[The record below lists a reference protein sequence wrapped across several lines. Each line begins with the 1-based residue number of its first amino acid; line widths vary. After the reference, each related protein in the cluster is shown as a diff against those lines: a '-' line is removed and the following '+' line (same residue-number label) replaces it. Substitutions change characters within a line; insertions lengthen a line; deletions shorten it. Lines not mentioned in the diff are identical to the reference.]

1 MYLKF
6 DIKRVRMANYA
17 LPTQLAKIA
26 GIKRG
31 IGLLRWRIPEQ
42 IRNKRDIGSR
52 VNLLYR
58 QLAEIETEINRIY
71 EVTNQ
76 SLYQYANMEEKNT
89 KMAITPKGLRVLLI
103 GLIVMIAG
111 YLLMAGGASEDPN
124 VFNYEMF
131 NFRRMVAA
139 PVVIICGIVIEVV
152 AIMKVFKE

>member
-42 IRNKRDIGSR
+42 IRNKRDIERR

-89 KMAITPKGLRVLLI
+89 LNANRF
-103 GLIVMIAG
+103 
-111 YLLMAGGASEDPN
+111 D
-124 VFNYEMF
+124 
-131 NFRRMVAA
+131 
-139 PVVIICGIVIEVV
+139 
-152 AIMKVFKE
+152 

>member
-89 KMAITPKGLRVLLI
+89 LNANRF
-103 GLIVMIAG
+103 
-111 YLLMAGGASEDPN
+111 D
-124 VFNYEMF
+124 
-131 NFRRMVAA
+131 
-139 PVVIICGIVIEVV
+139 
-152 AIMKVFKE
+152 

>member
-1 MYLKF
+1 
-6 DIKRVRMANYA
+6 MANYA

-42 IRNKRDIGSR
+42 IRNKRDIERR

-89 KMAITPKGLRVLLI
+89 LNANRFDQEI
-103 GLIVMIAG
+103 
-111 YLLMAGGASEDPN
+111 
-124 VFNYEMF
+124 
-131 NFRRMVAA
+131 
-139 PVVIICGIVIEVV
+139 
-152 AIMKVFKE
+152 